1 MQWLAM
7 LLLLLPLP
15 LLLGAPLG
23 STEGA
28 AAKLTPE
35 RVLEWQGEYAS
46 GRRDRI
52 GTCRLGCGGQ
62 GKGGGRGQRERP
74 GLDGDR
80 ISALLRKPRGW
91 VSPAHRLVLH
101 PFF

>member
-7 LLLLLPLP
+7 LLLLLPLL

-52 GTCRLGCGGQ
+52 STCRLGLWWS
-62 GKGGGRGQRERP
+62 RER
-74 GLDGDR
+74 GRARAARAAGFR
-80 ISALLRKPRGW
+80 W
-91 VSPAHRLVLH
+91 
-101 PFF
+101 